1 MAKAPTDEE
10 VVDAVRV
17 LRERDGAVVYRGL
30 ADYLGTSLGT
40 VQNRV
45 DELVASGRLL
55 KSKVPGSLRLPAAT
69 SRRGAAAGSRSSRS

>member
-1 MAKAPTDEE
+1 MAKAPSDDD
-10 VVDAVRV
+10 VVAAVRY

-45 DELVASGRLL
+45 DALVASGRLV
-55 KSKVPGSLRLPAAT
+55 KSDVPGSLRLPPAT
-69 SRRGAAAGSRSSRS
+69 RGVRARA